1 MKNKGLLIDALNTL
15 FWSFGSDPPSEVVW
29 GANELLA
36 WIENEYNVKF
46 KNHFTEDLS
55 TMSDGFNKVIKEIES
70 M

>member
-15 FWSFGSDPPSEVVW
+15 FWSFGSEPPPEVVW
-29 GANELLA
+29 GANELLV

-46 KNHFTEDLS
+46 KNHFSEDPS
-55 TMSDGFNKVIKEIES
+55 TMSDDFHRVIKEIES